1 MDFGIDPLVYI
12 IIGVIFVLAKATQ
25 KNDIVK
31 VFFEVATL
39 RSGLTA
45 KQACKSV
52 HHNSVPPVFTEPAD
66 FQRSVMVLQELVF
79 LKSSFHD
86 PGDRALAGSFEPALT
101 PDADHS
107 FSAFDLR
114 PEVVY
119 SVILEPK
126 YV

>member
-1 MDFGIDPLVYI
+1 MDFGIDTLVYI

-25 KNDIVK
+25 KNNIVK
-31 VFFEVATL
+31 VFPQVATL

-45 KQACKSV
+45 KRACESV
-52 HHNSVPPVFTEPAD
+52 LNNSVPPVFTEPAD
-66 FQRSVMVLQELVF
+66 FQRSEMVSQELVF
-79 LKSSFHD
+79 LRSSFHD
-86 PGDRALAGSFEPALT
+86 PGDRALAGSLEPALT

-114 PEVVY
+114 QEGVY
-119 SVILEPK
+119 SVILELT